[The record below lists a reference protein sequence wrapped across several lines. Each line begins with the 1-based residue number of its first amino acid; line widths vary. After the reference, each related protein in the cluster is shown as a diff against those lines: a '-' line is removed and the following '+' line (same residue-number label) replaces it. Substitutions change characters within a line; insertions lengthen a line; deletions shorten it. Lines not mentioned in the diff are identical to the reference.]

1 MGRIGFVLSLLVFLL
16 PTGAGAAEAPSSA
29 SPVSATIS
37 RADMTAILQTAG
49 LTEISDGTS
58 DEAWPWIVGKTSNGL
73 PIEVDFYRC
82 EPGTGPQRPCGQL
95 RFKVTWNNLQAIDAK
110 TVALYNEKYVFGRG
124 VVTSDGK
131 FVSTDYALNLDGG
144 VTRDYLLKNLTYF
157 MISVNDFMAM
167 VKP

>member
-1 MGRIGFVLSLLVFLL
+1 MRRLLCGLAAVSTLAL
-16 PTGAGAAEAPSSA
+16 AGAEAAESPPGA

-37 RADMTAILQTAG
+37 RTDMAALLKAAG
-49 LTEISDGTS
+49 LSDIADGTS
-58 DEAWPWIVGKTSNGL
+58 DEAWPWMVGKTSGGL

-95 RFKVTWNNLQAIDAK
+95 RFKVTWNNRQAIDARAV
-110 TVALYNEKYVFGRG
+110 TLYNEKYVFGRG

-131 FVSTDYALNLDGG
+131 FVSTDYPLNLDGG
-144 VTRDYLLKNLTYF
+144 VTRDYIVKNLTYF
-157 MISVNDFMAM
+157 LVSVNDFMAT